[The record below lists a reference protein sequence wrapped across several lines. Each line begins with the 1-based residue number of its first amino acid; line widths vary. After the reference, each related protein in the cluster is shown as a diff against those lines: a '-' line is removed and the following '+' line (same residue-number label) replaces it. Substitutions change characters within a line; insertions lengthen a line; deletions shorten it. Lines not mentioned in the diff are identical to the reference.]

1 MQQLLE
7 SIGKISQ
14 ATSSGSAIHF
24 ESHVFLDGAV
34 RGDELTEFAL
44 QLVSLLKEALGE
56 ERERMRIYYENKIEW
71 QFCV

>member
-14 ATSSGSAIHF
+14 ATSDKAKIHF

-44 QLVSLLKEALGE
+44 QLISLLKDALSE
-56 ERERMRIYYENKIEW
+56 WRKKKEREREKENKM
-71 QFCV
+71 FRK

>member
-14 ATSSGSAIHF
+14 ATSDKAKIHF

-44 QLVSLLKEALGE
+44 QLISLLKDALSE
-56 ERERMRIYYENKIEW
+56 WRKKKRERERENKM
-71 QFCV
+71 FRK

>member
-14 ATSSGSAIHF
+14 ATSDKAKIHF
-24 ESHVFLDGAV
+24 ESHIFLDGAV

-44 QLVSLLKEALGE
+44 QLISLLKEAL
-56 ERERMRIYYENKIEW
+56 RE
-71 QFCV
+71 